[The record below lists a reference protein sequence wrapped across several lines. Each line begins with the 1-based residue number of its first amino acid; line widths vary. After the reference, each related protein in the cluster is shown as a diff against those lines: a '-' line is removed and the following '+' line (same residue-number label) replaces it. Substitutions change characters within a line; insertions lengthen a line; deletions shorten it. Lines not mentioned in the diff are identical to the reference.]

1 MIKRQKFTP
10 VLSKKRIR
18 KLSREQSSHK
28 DTGGHRREFLIGGC
42 LEISSDKFEG
52 RYFRTSSD
60 SKESFIKNK
69 CFSLKHGECYG
80 SYHLENVSR
89 ASKRGSSCDMTLTP
103 SKDQISS
110 SRLNFH
116 EFNTSFHGQKGD
128 RYCDAKEIKC
138 SSSVSPFKVFRVVQL
153 SRCILSV
160 FLLLVLLAK
169 CSLADFCLPKCS
181 CTFVPSPTLAADKW
195 ASLMPSASPTLLASL
210 IYPQSNYPKKYSN
223 LTGLWPKLVNSTAV
237 DLLSPDNTDF
247 NSENQTTSKNK
258 RDVRREDS
266 VDYNANVSENI
277 IEIHDPILSP
287 DFDKDYQ
294 SRHKPPAEGKQAKVY
309 PEYIQSLMNDPYVRR
324 LLLNR
329 KRKQDHVDR
338 TSPRIPDREDSSLS
352 NKDGSV
358 PEVIQEQIPD
368 FYRGIITPHKNLR
381 EEIRWIGNETSET
394 HPKKFEEDEDSRA
407 FTTKKRVAV
416 LCERNRF
423 VSVPEEEETSRN
435 FSLTDIISLW
445 VFQSHLLAIWHF
457 Y

>member
-1 MIKRQKFTP
+1 MAG
-10 VLSKKRIR
+10 KKC
-18 KLSREQSSHK
+18 
-28 DTGGHRREFLIGGC
+28 EFLGFSNGRC
-42 LEISSDKFEG
+42 LKKSSDTFVETGLRTIFEVRQIVPRVSFG
-52 RYFRTSSD
+52 NYYYLRKHAHRYSLCRLKPFQNGLESSNEVTCRTSNEKVSNFISTFHEGTID
-60 SKESFIKNK
+60 PSRSLVTVNKSFDTK
-69 CFSLKHGECYG
+69 
-80 SYHLENVSR
+80 
-89 ASKRGSSCDMTLTP
+89 DMKT
-103 SKDQISS
+103 S
-110 SRLNFH
+110 SRFSIFSIYS
-116 EFNTSFHGQKGD
+116 E
-128 RYCDAKEIKC
+128 
-138 SSSVSPFKVFRVVQL
+138 VQL
-153 SRCILSV
+153 SKRILS
-160 FLLLVLLAK
+160 FFILLVLLAK

-181 CTFVPSPTLAADKW
+181 CTFVPSPTLATDKW

-210 IYPQSNYPKKYSN
+210 IYPQSIYPKKYSN

-237 DLLSPDNTDF
+237 DLLSPDNAAF

-287 DFDKDYQ
+287 DFDKDYE
-294 SRHKPPAEGKQAKVY
+294 SRHKPPAEQAKVY

-435 FSLTDIISLW
+435 FSLTDIISL
-445 VFQSHLLAIWHF
+445 
-457 Y
+457 